1 MEYARHVLGLT
12 DADHEEYAP
21 ATSCLFISQLTCS
34 LVGQT
39 QTIHLTPGS
48 RVHQICGAA
57 EIKTQYFC
65 NYGLNPAF
73 REDLERSELDIT
85 GIGAEGDVRVV
96 ELPQHRFFLATLFL
110 PQWGSTAEQPDPLVV
125 AYLQAVRARMT

>member
-1 MEYARHVLGLT
+1 MIT
-12 DADHEEYAP
+12 
-21 ATSCLFISQLTCS
+21 QLTCS

-39 QTIHLTPGS
+39 QTIQLALGS
-48 RVHQICGAA
+48 RARQICRAG

-73 REDLERSELDIT
+73 REYLEQSDLAIT

-96 ELPQHRFFLATLFL
+96 ELPQPCFFLATLFL
-110 PQWGSTAEQPDPLVV
+110 PQWGSTAEQPDPLIV
-125 AYLQAVRARMT
+125 AYLQAALAREA

>member
-1 MEYARHVLGLT
+1 MGLA

-21 ATSCLFISQLTCS
+21 ATSCLFISEPTCS

-39 QTIHLTPGS
+39 QTVHLTPGS
-48 RVHQICGAA
+48 RAQQLCRAT
-57 EIKTQYFC
+57 ELQTEYFC

-73 REDLERSELDIT
+73 REHLQQSDLAIT

-96 ELPQHRFFLATLFL
+96 ELPPHRFFLATLFL
-110 PQWGSTAEQPDPLVV
+110 PQWGSTAEQPDPMIV
-125 AYLQAVRARMT
+125 AYLQAAKARVA

>member
-1 MEYARHVLGLT
+1 LA

-21 ATSCLFISQLTCS
+21 ATSCLLISQLTCS

-48 RVHQICGAA
+48 RMHQICRAP
-57 EIKTQYFC
+57 EIVTAYFC

-73 REDLERSELDIT
+73 RQHLERSALAIT

-96 ELPQHRFFLATLFL
+96 ELPQHYFFLATLFL
-110 PQWGSTAEQPDPLVV
+110 PQWGSTAEQPNPLIV
-125 AYLQAVRARMT
+125 AYLQAAKARVA

>member
-1 MEYARHVLGLT
+1 MGLA

-21 ATSCLFISQLTCS
+21 ATSCLLISQLTCS

-39 QTIHLTPGS
+39 QTIQLLSGS
-48 RVHQICGAA
+48 RAQQIYRAA

-73 REDLERSELDIT
+73 REHLEQSDLAIT

-110 PQWGSTAEQPDPLVV
+110 PQWGSTVEQPDPLIV
-125 AYLQAVRARMT
+125 AYLQAVVDKPAQR

>member
-1 MEYARHVLGLT
+1 LGLT
-12 DADHEEYAP
+12 GADHEEYAP
-21 ATSCLFISQLTCS
+21 ATSCLLISQLTCS

-48 RVHQICGAA
+48 RAHQSYRAA
-57 EIKTQYFC
+57 EINTRYFC

-73 REDLERSELDIT
+73 RERLEQSELAIT

-110 PQWGSTAEQPDPLVV
+110 PQWGSTAEQPDPLIV
-125 AYLQAVRARMT
+125 AYVQAVKARVG

>member
-1 MEYARHVLGLT
+1 MGLA

-39 QTIHLTPGS
+39 QIIHLTPGS
-48 RVHQICGAA
+48 RTHQIYRAA

-73 REDLERSELDIT
+73 REHLEPSELAIT
-85 GIGAEGDVRVV
+85 GMGAEGDVRVV

-110 PQWGSTAEQPDPLVV
+110 PQWGSTAEQPNPMIA
-125 AYLQAVRARMT
+125 AYLQAAREHAV

>member
-1 MEYARHVLGLT
+1 LA

-48 RVHQICGAA
+48 RVCQICQAA
-57 EIKTQYFC
+57 QIVTPYFC

-73 REDLERSELDIT
+73 REHLEQSELAIT
-85 GIGAEGDVRVV
+85 GMGAEDEVRVV
-96 ELPQHRFFLATLFL
+96 ELPPHRFFLATLFL
-110 PQWGSTAEQPDPLVV
+110 PQWGSTAERPNSLIV
-125 AYLQAVRARMT
+125 AYLHHCRDFVHEM